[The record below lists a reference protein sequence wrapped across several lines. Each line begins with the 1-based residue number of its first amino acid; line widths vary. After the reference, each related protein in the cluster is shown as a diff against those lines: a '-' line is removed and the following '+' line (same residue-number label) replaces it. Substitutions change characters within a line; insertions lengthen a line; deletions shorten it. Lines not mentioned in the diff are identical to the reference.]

1 MQSIETKKTSTA
13 LALAAELI
21 EDTRSL
27 GYIRDDSKP
36 KVVDIDDVEEEVV
49 LPWYKQYWLVI
60 MTQWESLKEAIMPD
74 ITITLTDTQ
83 YKGLQYAA
91 ADPQDW
97 ADNALTNRARIANDE
112 IISMY
117 TNRALDEGV
126 AIPATRE
133 LIVADAFTRSWAKT
147 AAQVQ
152 AEAEA
157 QETP

>member
-1 MQSIETKKTSTA
+1 
-13 LALAAELI
+13 
-21 EDTRSL
+21 
-27 GYIRDDSKP
+27 
-36 KVVDIDDVEEEVV
+36 
-49 LPWYKQYWLVI
+49 
-60 MTQWESLKEAIMPD
+60 MPN

-126 AIPATRE
+126 SIPATRE
-133 LIVADAFTRSWAKT
+133 LIVADAFTRGWAKT
-147 AAQVQ
+147 AAQVN

-157 QETP
+157 SETP

>member
-1 MQSIETKKTSTA
+1 
-13 LALAAELI
+13 
-21 EDTRSL
+21 
-27 GYIRDDSKP
+27 
-36 KVVDIDDVEEEVV
+36 
-49 LPWYKQYWLVI
+49 
-60 MTQWESLKEAIMPD
+60 MPN

-91 ADPQDW
+91 LDPQDW

-112 IISMY
+112 IVSMY

-133 LIVADAFTRSWAKT
+133 LIVSDAFTRGWAKT
-147 AAQVQ
+147 AAQLN

-157 QETP
+157 SETP

>member
-1 MQSIETKKTSTA
+1 
-13 LALAAELI
+13 
-21 EDTRSL
+21 
-27 GYIRDDSKP
+27 
-36 KVVDIDDVEEEVV
+36 
-49 LPWYKQYWLVI
+49 
-60 MTQWESLKEAIMPD
+60 MPN

-97 ADNALTNRARIANDE
+97 ADNAVTNRARIANDE
-112 IISMY
+112 IIQMY

-133 LIVADAFTRSWAKT
+133 LVVADAFTRGWAKT
-147 AAQVQ
+147 AAQVN

-157 QETP
+157 SETP

>member
-1 MQSIETKKTSTA
+1 
-13 LALAAELI
+13 
-21 EDTRSL
+21 
-27 GYIRDDSKP
+27 
-36 KVVDIDDVEEEVV
+36 
-49 LPWYKQYWLVI
+49 
-60 MTQWESLKEAIMPD
+60 MPN
-74 ITITLTDTQ
+74 ITISLTDTQ

-97 ADNALTNRARIANDE
+97 VENATTVRAKVANDE

-133 LIVADAFTRSWAKT
+133 LIVADAFTRGWAKT
-147 AAQVQ
+147 AAQVN

-157 QETP
+157 ASETP